1 MGWLDKVKDWAKGAY
16 GKAKEGVA
24 KVGRLFD
31 KGKDIYG
38 KAKNIAVNLPEVGG
52 ALGDI
57 IAKGEGRA
65 EGYAQQYTGKSLSE
79 LDTLQQKARNVVQ
92 ALPSMN

>member
-16 GKAKEGVA
+16 GKAKEGIS
-24 KVGRLFD
+24 KVGKLFD
-31 KGKDIYG
+31 KGKDVYG

-65 EGYAQQYTGKSLSE
+65 EGYAKQYTGKSLSE

-92 ALPSMN
+92 ALPSIS